1 MIFLMDTAR
10 IEIIKAAD
18 LADLWKANPELAVID
33 VRTAG
38 EYESVHATGAKLQP
52 LQDLDANQFLLQHG
66 SKDRPV
72 YIFCKSGV
80 RSTQAAEKFIEAG
93 FTKPV
98 VVEGGTDAWIA
109 AELPVERR
117 GRNVLPLD
125 RQMRTVA
132 GSFIFLGAL
141 LALTVNPAFVLIP
154 LFMGGGLVFSGIT
167 GICPMTNVIAKMPWN
182 QASGRNCCG
191 TK

>member
-1 MIFLMDTAR
+1 METKR
-10 IEIIKAAD
+10 IEIIKVAE
-18 LADLWKANPELAVID
+18 LAKLWKENPELAVID

-38 EYESVHATGAKLQP
+38 EYESVHAQGVKLHP
-52 LQDLDANQFLLQHG
+52 LQEFDAVKFVSEHG

-80 RSTQAAEKFIEAG
+80 RSTQAAEKLIEAG
-93 FTKPV
+93 CTKPV

-109 AELPVERR
+109 ADLPVEHR
-117 GRNVLPLD
+117 GRKVLPLD

-132 GSFIFLGAL
+132 GAFIFLGSL
-141 LALTVNPAFVLIP
+141 LTLTVSPTFVWIP

-182 QASGRNCCG
+182 QASGRTCCSG
-191 TK
+191 R